1 MNWNLPLATVEEE
14 RKFIQ
19 DDQDWEA
26 AQNQQEALNWF
37 DDQFTK
43 KHPEACISVSY
54 FDDGRGWKPT
64 TKLFVTEK
72 QLQDWL
78 KGQEDGAW
86 DAMCQG
92 YGSGSLEHF
101 QIKIERPGQCLE
113 VYRQPHHA

>member
-14 RKFIQ
+14 RKFMQ
-19 DDQDWEA
+19 DDQDWET
-26 AQNQQEALNWF
+26 AQNQQEALDWF
-37 DDQFTK
+37 DTQFIDR
-43 KHPEACISVSY
+43 HPDACITLSY
-54 FDDGRGWKPT
+54 LYDGWRPT
-64 TKLFVTEK
+64 TKVFVTET

-92 YGSGSLEHF
+92 YGDGKLQHL

-113 VYRQPHHA
+113 VYQQPCYE